1 MADAIREYRLTDHA
15 KFEMRRRQISE
26 TEVTL
31 VLKSPQQ
38 VKTVREGRK
47 IYQSIFE
54 TEEPTKDYLIRVVV
68 DIDRSPPEV
77 VTVYRTSKIDKYWSS
92 GS

>member
-1 MADAIREYRLTDHA
+1 
-15 KFEMRRRQISE
+15 MRRRQISE
-26 TEVTL
+26 TEVAL

-38 VKTVREGRK
+38 VKTVRESRK